1 MNSGFE
7 SLTALYLLVLP
18 PPGNPEFIIYN
29 SVKGMLPHNSLG
41 SKLIKHLKVYVGE
54 NHPHN
59 AQNPKSNTLCV

>member
-1 MNSGFE
+1 MNSGF
-7 SLTALYLLVLP
+7 
-18 PPGNPEFIIYN
+18 PGGGRTSKYKAVKDSKPEFIIYN